1 MNTKCFHL
9 FNLRQFINGF
19 LFRDCIFVVVHELC
33 ERVMLKSLLFFL
45 SSFGSGSPPLTPA
58 PKPPSAWI
66 KKPCALQSGV
76 HFVRFQ
82 LAPNVSPFL
91 LFFCNRTLL
100 FRIYKA
106 VSIFT
111 DRRPDSGSE
120 WQEYYEVEV
129 FGGKQFV

>member
-1 MNTKCFHL
+1 M
-9 FNLRQFINGF
+9 
-19 LFRDCIFVVVHELC
+19 D
-33 ERVMLKSLLFFL
+33 
-45 SSFGSGSPPLTPA
+45 
-58 PKPPSAWI
+58 

-82 LAPNVSPFL
+82 LAPNVSPFPYSFATARYYSVFTR
-91 LFFCNRTLL
+91 LFPF
-100 FRIYKA
+100 
-106 VSIFT
+106 FT

>member
-1 MNTKCFHL
+1 M
-9 FNLRQFINGF
+9 
-19 LFRDCIFVVVHELC
+19 D
-33 ERVMLKSLLFFL
+33 
-45 SSFGSGSPPLTPA
+45 
-58 PKPPSAWI
+58 

-100 FRIYKA
+100 FRIG
-106 VSIFT
+106 IRLFPFFT

-129 FGGKQFV
+129 FGGKQFVIIILCSLVTQLGSATLAEIVRNTATTTFVVEGRRRLDLTVQELPP